1 MTPRLMFCAP
11 ASGGGKTTV
20 TCAVLRA
27 LLRRGLRPMACK
39 SGPDYIDP
47 MFHSRVLGARSCNL
61 DLFFF
66 SHATARSLLA
76 RCAAQADMT
85 VLEGAMGYYDGISM
99 GTDASAWDLAQTT
112 ETPTVLVVD
121 GRGRALSAAAEVCF
135 SL

>member
-47 MFHSRVLGARSCNL
+47 MFHSRVLGAQSCNL

-66 SHATARSLLA
+66 SRATARSLLA
-76 RCAAQADMT
+76 RCAAEADVT

-99 GTDASAWDLAQTT
+99 GTDASAWDLASAT
-112 ETPTVLVVD
+112 ETPAVLVVD
-121 GRGRALSAAAEVCF
+121 AKGRALSAAA
-135 SL
+135 